1 MGEAVALLEEA
12 GGWGLACGHWGG
24 AVDGHVCRDTRCG
37 GVGTGKRGQARSTL
51 HSVTTTYNASVVVY
65 NIPFIIDFQ
74 QAAPCLS
81 YVRCSRACPHHV
93 ALRPAA
99 AVARRHYGPRHPSLL
114 AVLLDLGEALAAEE
128 AAERGVQ
135 GQEAQ
140 QGEGERQ
147 PAAVRRAKAAEEL
160 LQIVQVG

>member
-1 MGEAVALLEEA
+1 M
-12 GGWGLACGHWGG
+12 
-24 AVDGHVCRDTRCG
+24 
-37 GVGTGKRGQARSTL
+37 
-51 HSVTTTYNASVVVY
+51 
-65 NIPFIIDFQ
+65 
-74 QAAPCLS
+74 
-81 YVRCSRACPHHV
+81 
-93 ALRPAA
+93 
-99 AVARRHYGPRHPSLL
+99 ARRHYGPCHPSLL

-140 QGEGERQ
+140 QGQGQGGRE